1 MFANESM
8 EIDSIGQDWDLI
20 VIGGGITGAG
30 ILREAVRYG
39 LRTLLLEKTDFA
51 GGTSG
56 KSSKLVHG
64 GLRYLKQGR
73 FLLTRTAVKEREAL
87 LREAPGLVE
96 PLKFFVPVF
105 SGQRPGKWALET
117 GLTMYDLIA
126 GKKQHRYDEKT
137 DFSGL
142 IPGIRRP
149 GLTGGFSFFDARSDD
164 TRLVMRLINDAVAN
178 GGWAL
183 NYTKVTRI
191 LRSKQGRLTGVRA
204 KDTETGRGR
213 DLTARAVINATGA
226 WVETL
231 HGPPEKGYR
240 LRPLRGSHLVFPAD
254 KLPVPCGISFMHP
267 EDNRAVFIVPW
278 EGAVLAGTTDLDHRE
293 NLENEPKISRAEAH
307 YLMQGIHG
315 IFPHLDIS
323 LQDCR
328 ASFAG
333 VRPVLSRGNRPPSSE
348 SREHLLWT
356 NDGLVSVTGGKLTTF
371 RKLAWDA
378 LMAAR
383 PFLPDFATGSRA
395 PAFEKIPVPEMPDNP
410 LSAQALRR
418 LYGRYGMAARE
429 MTENAEI
436 ENLTQIPGT
445 RTVWAELPHV
455 AAHEYVRHLEDI
467 LLRRVR
473 LGLLLDGG
481 GLPEMARI
489 RRLLTPALAWD
500 DNRWS
505 LEIESYRKLW
515 RRCYAP
521 PRE

>member
-1 MFANESM
+1 MN
-8 EIDSIGQDWDLI
+8 IDSIGKEWDLI

-39 LRTLLLEKTDFA
+39 LRTLLLEKNDFA
-51 GGTSG
+51 WGTSSR
-56 KSSKLVHG
+56 SSKLVHG

-96 PLKFFVPVF
+96 SLKFCVPVF

-126 GKKQHRYDEKT
+126 GKKQHRFEDKT
-137 DFSGL
+137 VFSGS
-142 IPGIRRP
+142 IPGIRID

-164 TRLVMRLINDAVAN
+164 TRLVMRLINDAVAH

-183 NYTKVTRI
+183 NYTRAAAI
-191 LRSKQGRLTGVRA
+191 ERDRQGRVTGVRA
-204 KDTETGRGR
+204 EDTETGQGR
-213 DLTARAVINATGA
+213 NLAARAVINATGA

-254 KLPVPCGISFMHP
+254 KLPVPCGISYMHP

-278 EGAVLAGTTDLDHRE
+278 EGAVLAGTTDLDHTE
-293 NLENEPKISRAEAH
+293 DLDNEPRISRVEAR
-307 YLMQGIHG
+307 YLMQGIHTL
-315 IFPHLDIS
+315 FPDLHIS

-333 VRPVLSRGNRPPSSE
+333 VRPVLSRGNRAPSSE
-348 SREHLLWT
+348 SREHLIWI

-383 PFLPDFATGSRA
+383 PFLPDFSTGSRP
-395 PAFEKIPVPEMPDNP
+395 PAFEKIPVPEARPDSP
-410 LSAQALRR
+410 MTSDALRR
-418 LYGRYGMAARE
+418 LYGRYGMAARQI
-429 MTENAEI
+429 TEKAVTGDLER
-436 ENLTQIPGT
+436 IPGT
-445 RTVWAELPHV
+445 RSVWAELPYV
-455 AAHEYVRHLEDI
+455 AARESVRHLEDI

-473 LGLLLDGG
+473 LGILLDDG
-481 GLPEMARI
+481 GLQVITRI
-489 RRLLTPALAWD
+489 RRLLAPVLKWD

-505 LEIESYRKLW
+505 LEIERYRKLW
-515 RRCYAP
+515 KRCYAP
-521 PRE
+521 PEE